1 MLMPGRASQIRS
13 SDTPVPQPVAMPTA
27 GEVADEVARWAIGG
41 AILTFALV
49 PFAVP
54 MIALT
59 IIALVP
65 LLVLGL
71 AAGLVVAVIAA
82 PVVIVRRRRRLRP
95 VAPAAERERPQATI
109 HRSATRDSMATDV
122 IRAERRTSYC

>member
-1 MLMPGRASQIRS
+1 MSRRASQIRS
-13 SDTPVPQPVAMPTA
+13 SDTAVPQPAAMPTV
-27 GEVADEVARWAIGG
+27 GEVADELATMAIGG
-41 AILTFALV
+41 AILTFALF

-54 MIALT
+54 MIALM

-71 AAGLVVAVIAA
+71 AAGLVVPVFAA
-82 PVVIVRRRRRLRP
+82 PVVMVRRLRRPKP

-109 HRSATRDSMATDV
+109 HRSATPAG
-122 IRAERRTSYC
+122 